1 VRTIDVGTAQPVL
14 RAIEALRERYHV
26 PITYE
31 EPRYVYAQDLQD
43 ISYVHKGPVPAG
55 VRLVAP
61 RGGTIH
67 FEYVEVSG
75 KPQEGITALIRRLV
89 VGYAAQGGAVF
100 DVRERS
106 MPSGPESNV
115 VAVRARDKW
124 GTFVD
129 QPDILGT
136 PVSIPEAQRSASE
149 FITEILQQVRSETGC
164 EVRWSSDVGP
174 FENWTGKFGAEGLSA
189 RDALVELFS
198 QSHTPIVWD
207 MNNDPESNRFFLT
220 FIWTPE
226 PANVFAVSSPAASQ
240 PTQPIGPKHLP
251 SGAETKDSGSAVET
265 IDRTSGRA
273 LREVLEELERRYSIL
288 ITYEEPLYA
297 SLDDVEDRAS
307 DIKPPLPQHP
317 YWSFKSRTIH
327 FQYATLNGKPQEDI
341 TALLR
346 RLLNQYSTEGG
357 AVFDVRE
364 RTPPGGGTEWNVIPV
379 KAKDYSGKFAGQPDV
394 LGTLII
400 LPKGPQT
407 VMYMVAEIKHQL
419 IAAGYQVKVGD
430 VPFSGLSIEFGTD
443 RLPAREVLATMIG
456 KDPTVWQLLYDPA
469 SAAYWLNVTAAPF
482 VPNGNLPANNPQPYL
497 VARPAPVQPTGPKH
511 MPPAAVHHRMTT
523 TRGRMELQSKLAQA
537 GYYSGE
543 PSGQWDE
550 KTIDALKKFQAA
562 NNLPATGKLDP
573 ETIRKLGL
581 DIAQPPYH

>member
-1 VRTIDVGTAQPVL
+1 MEFQ
-14 RAIEALRERYHV
+14 
-26 PITYE
+26 
-31 EPRYVYAQDLQD
+31 
-43 ISYVHKGPVPAG
+43 
-55 VRLVAP
+55 
-61 RGGTIH
+61 
-67 FEYVEVSG
+67 
-75 KPQEGITALIRRLV
+75 
-89 VGYAAQGGAVF
+89 
-100 DVRERS
+100 
-106 MPSGPESNV
+106 ESN
-115 VAVRARDKW
+115 
-124 GTFVD
+124 
-129 QPDILGT
+129 
-136 PVSIPEAQRSASE
+136 
-149 FITEILQQVRSETGC
+149 
-164 EVRWSSDVGP
+164 
-174 FENWTGKFGAEGLSA
+174 
-189 RDALVELFS
+189 
-198 QSHTPIVWD
+198 
-207 MNNDPESNRFFLT
+207 DP
-220 FIWTPE
+220 
-226 PANVFAVSSPAASQ
+226 
-240 PTQPIGPKHLP
+240 
-251 SGAETKDSGSAVET
+251 
-265 IDRTSGRA
+265 
-273 LREVLEELERRYSIL
+273 
-288 ITYEEPLYA
+288 
-297 SLDDVEDRAS
+297 
-307 DIKPPLPQHP
+307 
-317 YWSFKSRTIH
+317 

-394 LGTLII
+394 LGTLIN

-550 KTIDALKKFQAA
+550 KTTEALKKFQAA

-573 ETIRKLGL
+573 DTIRKLGL
-581 DIAQPPYH
+581 DMSTPYPQ